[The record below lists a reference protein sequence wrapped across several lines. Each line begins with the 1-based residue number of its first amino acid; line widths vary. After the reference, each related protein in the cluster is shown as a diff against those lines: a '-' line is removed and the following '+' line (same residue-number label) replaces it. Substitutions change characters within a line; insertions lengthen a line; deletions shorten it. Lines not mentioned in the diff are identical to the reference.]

1 MKRKLIPVILFLALC
16 HFEAQAD
23 VININVDGDL
33 SDWGVQQN
41 GNASGWTPTTG
52 IHYTVEDQT
61 GALGVRLEAG
71 YGGQAYDAE
80 ALYAYMSDTHL
91 YIALAT
97 GHNPN
102 TPHNPSANSF
112 GAGDFAIDFGRDGTY
127 ELGINVKPDWD
138 TFGVAAGVYE
148 VTQWAYGLWADD
160 EIEGYIKSDHPTAIL
175 DGLLLGQAEMA
186 ISGPQ
191 KGYGEWAND
200 THYFYEIAVHLDLL
214 RAGGWAGESFNIH
227 WTQLCAN
234 DTILVD
240 PPASVPEPEILML
253 LLTGLLGAGM
263 IRLRKTA
270 DTKRAIPFRHFAT
283 A

>member
-1 MKRKLIPVILFLALC
+1 MKRKLTAAILLLGLC
-16 HFEAQAD
+16 HFEAQAGI
-23 VININVDGDL
+23 INISVDGDL
-33 SDWGVQQN
+33 SDWGVQRT
-41 GNASGWTPTTG
+41 GNASDWTPKTG

-61 GALGVRLEAG
+61 GGLNVRLEAG

-80 ALYAYMSDTHL
+80 ALYAYMNDTHL

-102 TPHNPSANSF
+102 TIHNPGANSF

-127 ELGINVKPDWD
+127 ELGINVKPGWD
-138 TFGVAAGVYE
+138 NFGVAAGVYTD
-148 VTQWAYGLWADD
+148 TQWAYGLWADG
-160 EIEGYIKSDHPTAIL
+160 EIPGYEKSDHPTAIL
-175 DGLLLGQAEMA
+175 DGMLLGQAQMA

-191 KGYGEWAND
+191 TGYGAWTSD
-200 THYFYEIAVHLDLL
+200 THYFYEIAVGLDLL
-214 RAGGWAGESFNIH
+214 GAGGWTGESFNIH

-240 PPASVPEPEILML
+240 PPASVPEPEALIL

-270 DTKRAIPFRHFAT
+270 DTKRDIPFRYFAIV
-283 A
+283 